1 VTPDWVVLAALRRA
15 RGIRGEL
22 MAESMGSP
30 PERFTPGLRVFLLSE
45 LEMVSE
51 LQSADSRPA
60 ELERCWIHQGSLVLK
75 FQGID
80 TRTEAESLQGWFVCI
95 RGEERPP
102 VDEGEVYLS
111 DLVGC
116 EVVAGDGRQVGAITG
131 WLDLGG
137 QVVLE
142 VGKDLLIP
150 YVPEICREV
159 DLPGKRVRV
168 ELPEG
173 LEDLNRR

>member
-1 VTPDWVVLAALRRA
+1 MLAALRRA

-22 MAESMGSP
+22 TAEAIGSD
-30 PERFTPGLRVFLLSE
+30 PERFATGLHVAL
-45 LEMVSE
+45 V
-51 LQSADSRPA
+51 ADPESTQSRPA
-60 ELERCWIHQGSLVLK
+60 ELERSWMHQDSLVLK
-75 FQGID
+75 FKGID
-80 TRTEAESLQGWFVCI
+80 TRTEAESLQGWFVCV
-95 RGEERPP
+95 REEERPP
-102 VDEGEVYLS
+102 LAEGEVYLS

-116 EVVAGDGRQVGAITG
+116 EVMAADGRPIGTITG
-131 WLDLGG
+131 WLDVGP

-159 DLPGKRVRV
+159 DVQGRKVRV

>member
-1 VTPDWVVLAALRRA
+1 
-15 RGIRGEL
+15 
-22 MAESMGSP
+22 M
-30 PERFTPGLRVFLLSE
+30 
-45 LEMVSE
+45 
-51 LQSADSRPA
+51 
-60 ELERCWIHQGSLVLK
+60 HQDSLVLK
-75 FQGID
+75 FKGID
-80 TRTEAESLQGWFVCI
+80 TRTEAESLQGWFVCV
-95 RGEERPP
+95 REEERPP
-102 VDEGEVYLS
+102 LAEGEVYLS

-116 EVVAGDGRQVGAITG
+116 EVMAADGRPIGTITG
-131 WLDLGG
+131 WLDVGP

-159 DLPGKRVRV
+159 DVQGRKVRV